1 MCRNIRQELDDLN
14 LQACGSLTDAQAQR
28 LIHQTLFDTM
38 RRTGRSVHTWAEYD
52 AACAAWN
59 DHIAEHK
66 TQAVA
71 IRKGR
76 AK

>member
-28 LIHQTLFDTM
+28 LIHQTLFDAM
-38 RRTGRSVHTWAEYD
+38 RRTGRPGHPWTEYD
-52 AACAAWN
+52 AACAAW
-59 DHIAEHK
+59 DSHIKEHE
-66 TQAVA
+66 TQAAA
-71 IRKGR
+71 IRQGR